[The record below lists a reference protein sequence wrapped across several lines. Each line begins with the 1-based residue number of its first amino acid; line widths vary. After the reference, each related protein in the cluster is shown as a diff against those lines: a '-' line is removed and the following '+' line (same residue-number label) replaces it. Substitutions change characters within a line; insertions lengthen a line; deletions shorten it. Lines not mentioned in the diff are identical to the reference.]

1 MEITTLDAL
10 FEHELK
16 DIYDAEKRLTKAL
29 PKMAKKAETEELRG
43 LFEEHLQVTNQQI
56 QRLEQIFEL
65 IEVKPKAKTCAG
77 MKGLVE
83 EGEEIMGAE
92 MEGDLRDLAI
102 AGAARKVETYEIT
115 AYRSLQAMAELLG
128 DQEVQDLIDEALRE
142 EEEAEQ
148 RLTAICDQLLQNASG
163 EEEDEDEESIDEE
176 DDEDL
181 TMEDE
186 EEEEEINEDEA
197 VPAGPRNPGKQPG
210 RK

>member
-29 PKMAKKAETEELRG
+29 PRMAKKAGTEELRG

-65 IEVKPKAKTCAG
+65 IEIKPKAKTCAG

-83 EGEEIMGAE
+83 EGEEILSAE
-92 MEGDLRDLAI
+92 MEGDLKDLAI
-102 AGAARKVETYEIT
+102 AGAARKVENYEIT
-115 AYRSLQAMAELLG
+115 AYRNLQAMAELLG
-128 DQEVQDLIDEALRE
+128 DQEVQDLIDETLRE

-148 RLTAICDQLLQNASG
+148 RLTAICDQLLQSASG
-163 EEEDEDEESIDEE
+163 EEEDEEESIDEE
-176 DDEDL
+176 DDEELAMDDED
-181 TMEDE
+181 EDE
-186 EEEEEINEDEA
+186 EVTEDEP
-197 VPAGPRNPGKQPG
+197 VPAGPRTPGKQPG

>member
-29 PKMAKKAETEELRG
+29 PKMAKKAGTEELRG

-65 IEVKPKAKTCAG
+65 MEIRPKAKTCAG

-83 EGEEIMGAE
+83 EGEEILSAE
-92 MEGDLRDLAI
+92 MEGDLNDLAI
-102 AGAARKVETYEIT
+102 AGAARKVENYEIT
-115 AYRSLQAMAELLG
+115 AYRNLQAMAELLG
-128 DQEVQDLIDEALRE
+128 DQEVQDLIDETLRE

-148 RLTAICDQLLQNASG
+148 RLTAICDQLLQSASG
-163 EEEDEDEESIDEE
+163 EEEDEEESIDEE
-176 DDEDL
+176 DDEELAMDD
-181 TMEDE
+181 EDE
-186 EEEEEINEDEA
+186 EEVTEDEP
-197 VPAGPRNPGKQPG
+197 VPAGPRTPGKQPG